1 MLILKKISICLF
13 LFFITIS
20 SKAEEEWYSF
30 EPAEVTLSGR
40 IIYQDF
46 FGPPNYGENPETDL
60 VETAV
65 ILVLY
70 EPINVKGDPEKDYN
84 SQIIKNIKKIQLVVP
99 WEKIGDENLSGKN
112 VTAHGTLFEAITGH
126 HRTQV
131 LMAVD
136 DLEIK
141 SEE

>member
-1 MLILKKISICLF
+1 MR
-13 LFFITIS
+13 
-20 SKAEEEWYSF
+20 AEQDWYSF
-30 EPAEVTLSGR
+30 EQPEASLSGR

-46 FGPPNYGENPETDL
+46 FGPPNYGENPETDR

-70 EPINVKGDPEKDYN
+70 APINVKGNPEDVLN
-84 SQIIKNIKKIQLVVP
+84 FETITNISRIHLVVP
-99 WEKIGDENLSGKN
+99 WEKVGDETLSGKN
-112 VTAHGTLFEAITGH
+112 VTVQGTLFTRHTGH

-131 LMAVD
+131 LMSVN

-141 SEE
+141 SGE